1 MSALIGKLETDTRH
15 DNSISGLNGNIRRIS
30 AITGVRVR
38 EGAVGSDPER
48 QLPDNFIREKQICS
62 DRPCPVRLY
71 QPGALI
77 RMRKGQSEM

>member
-15 DNSISGLNGNIRRIS
+15 DNSINGSNENIRGIS
-30 AITGVRVR
+30 AITGVKVR
-38 EGAVGSDPER
+38 EGAAGSDPER

-71 QPGALI
+71 PPSALI
-77 RMRKGQSEM
+77 RVRKGQSEM